1 MDVPVRPAR
10 PSPVLLAMSAL
21 FVACLVTSNIVAV
34 KTARL
39 GPLTAPAAIVL
50 FPLTYLF
57 GDVLTEVWGF
67 ATTRIVIWS
76 GFLANIV
83 AVGFIAAAIALPGDP
98 SFHDQSAY
106 AAILGQSPRLVLAS
120 LVAYLCGEF
129 LNSFVLAKLKVQT
142 HGRWL
147 WTRTVGST
155 LVGQG
160 VDSAIFLSLAFAGE
174 LPGSVLLRSI
184 ASVWFLKVLYEVVAT
199 PLTYAIVIALKRVE
213 GVDAYD
219 LQTSFVPIR
228 LAGLRRL
235 LRQGAV

>member
-1 MDVPVRPAR
+1 MDSRPRPAK
-10 PSPVLLAMSAL
+10 PSPVLLGASAL

-34 KTARL
+34 KTAQL

-57 GDVLTEVWGF
+57 GDVLTEVWGY

-76 GFLANIV
+76 GFLANII
-83 AVGFIAAAIALPGDP
+83 AVGFIAAAIALPSDP

-129 LNSFVLAKLKVQT
+129 LNSFVLAKMKVLT
-142 HGRWL
+142 RGRWL
-147 WTRTVGST
+147 WMRTIGST
-155 LVGQG
+155 LAGQG
-160 VDSAIFLSLAFAGE
+160 VDSAIFLSLAFAGV

-184 ASVWFLKVLYEVVAT
+184 VSVWFLKVLYEVVAT
-199 PLTYAIVIALKRVE
+199 PLTYVIVTVVKRVE
-213 GVDAYD
+213 GADTYD
-219 LQTSFVPIR
+219 RQTSFAPLR

-235 LRQGAV
+235 LRQEAA